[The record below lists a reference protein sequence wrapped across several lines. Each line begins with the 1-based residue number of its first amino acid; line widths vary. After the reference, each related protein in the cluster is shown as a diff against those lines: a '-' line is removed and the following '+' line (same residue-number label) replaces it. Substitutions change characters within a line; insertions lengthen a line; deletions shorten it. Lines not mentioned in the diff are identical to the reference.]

1 MLAPAPALRRAKAS
15 GFTLVEILVATAI
28 LSLIIVLFA
37 TLLSQTS
44 AIWRRTTGKMEQFR
58 ESRGAFERMTTR
70 LSQATLNTYWDYD
83 NPAAPSRYERRSELR
98 FIAGPASSLLP
109 TTGSKTRLTHA
120 VFFQSPVGYTANSQY
135 QSYDN
140 LLSVGG
146 YYLEFASDQDLRPSF
161 VTPAMAPLRYRH
173 RLIEFLAPT
182 EKNLIYQYTS
192 PPNGVPTYT
201 GKEWYQSLANQ
212 NPSPGTPANNHAIA
226 ENIVALVIT
235 PRLSQQDEAEV
246 KGTSTAE
253 GSPLAPNYLYDS
265 APGATTDS
273 RYNDGRLNPTNQLP
287 PILQVTMVAID
298 EASAIRLA
306 FGTNS
311 ANIFGVANKFTKSAD
326 YSKDL
331 LQSRDANSLEA
342 TLIAKGVNY
351 RIFNTNVIIRGAKWS
366 REQKN

>member
-1 MLAPAPALRRAKAS
+1 MRASRPTLRPTQAR
-15 GFTLVEILVATAI
+15 GFTLIEVLVTTVI
-28 LSLIIVLFA
+28 LSLIIALFA
-37 TLLSQTS
+37 VLLAHTS
-44 AIWRRTTGKMEQFR
+44 TIWRRTTGKMEQFR

-98 FIAGPASSLLP
+98 FIAGPAASLLP
-109 TTGSKTRLTHA
+109 TTGSKTRLAHA
-120 VFFQSPVGYTANSQY
+120 VFFQSPVGYTAQSQY

-161 VTPAMAPLRYRH
+161 VTASIAPLRYRH
-173 RLIEFLAPT
+173 RLMEFLAPA
-182 EKNLIYQYTS
+182 ESNPIYRYTS

-201 GKEWYQSLANQ
+201 GKDWYQPLVNQ
-212 NPSPGTPANNHAIA
+212 SPSAGVPAHNHAIA

-235 PRLSQQDEAEV
+235 PRLSQQDELEV
-246 KGTSTAE
+246 KGASTAE

-265 APGATTDS
+265 APGAAADS

-298 EASAIRLA
+298 EASALRLR
-306 FGTNS
+306 FGTGS
-311 ANIFGVANKFTKSAD
+311 ANIFGVATKFTKSAD

-331 LQSRDANSLEA
+331 LQSRDAGSLEA